1 MEPPDFSHG
10 EGVRVKNMD
19 MMKIMVMELPIM
31 SFM

>member
-1 MEPPDFSHG
+1 MEFL
-10 EGVRVKNMD
+10 KIAYTLALLINMD